1 MKDRGKNSKS
11 LNDGNLPRPYKPG
24 ENPETD
30 AWFNAFYIENH
41 LDSFTYPEQAATPE
55 QVRFMV
61 YTNEDERYYP
71 CSDRMFAAIMNKD
84 QSDFIQGQYKGVL
97 QRVLKLID
105 RQIQDQT
112 EKKYMEALIKIKYRH
127 ETRDEIMIP
136 SRLEKRL
143 IRIFLNHTQIEDPYI
158 FEKTTR
164 NRQVS
169 NAITSKAFQQALN
182 HMDRSD
188 IEKSPETLTEIRE
201 LVEHLELKRLVSMSI
216 EISLWKSDNSLAYTK
231 EDYLKLFKRPLIGN
245 GVDPLFQFLGIKPR
259 DARPEAGVA
268 RSKRILWLANEAG
281 EVMVDLAIVRYLAK
295 LGHKI
300 IVAFKEGP
308 LFTKVDFTD
317 AQEDKALYR
326 EMEDAFFIQENNM
339 TKNELLK
346 MLRSDHHIFAISDG
360 TREDLNLLLA
370 STTFGRIFKEVDGVI
385 SRGHEQ
391 KRRFFD
397 THFQFTQDIFNI
409 SEAPRGSVAISYK
422 PKHPSVIKFS
432 HKDLESKA
440 QTIIDHMETAKKKG
454 MTVVFYS
461 GIIGSIPGKID
472 MAKKIMSVFV
482 EFLKKQS
489 AMTFIINPSEYFEP
503 GMDADDLMYM
513 WEIVQSSGL
522 IDIWRF
528 QTYEDIAQAFQIMD
542 TKVPPEWVGKDATFS
557 TGCTKEMRI
566 ALDVQT
572 THPEMQI
579 IGPAREKFMRRDEY
593 GIGKMYDKR
602 LVKAHSIFSY

>member
-1 MKDRGKNSKS
+1 MKAHSKSNSKEEK
-11 LNDGNLPRPYKPG
+11 PYQPG

-41 LDSFTYPEQAATPE
+41 LDSFTHPDQAATPE

-61 YTNEDERYYP
+61 YTEEGERYYP
-71 CSDRMFAAIMNKD
+71 CSDRMFAAIMNRGS
-84 QSDFIQGQYKGVL
+84 SDFIQGQYKEVL

-112 EKKYMEALIKIKYRH
+112 GKKYMEALIKIKYRH

-158 FEKTTR
+158 FEKATR
-164 NRQVS
+164 NRQVGD
-169 NAITSKAFQQALN
+169 ALTSEAFQQALN
-182 HMDRSD
+182 QMDRSD
-188 IEKSPETLTEIRE
+188 IEKSPGTLTEIRE
-201 LVEHLELKRLVSMSI
+201 LVEHLELKRLISMST
-216 EISLWKSDNSLAYTK
+216 ETSLWKSDNALAYTK
-231 EDYLKLFKRPLIGN
+231 EDYLKLFKRPLTGN
-245 GVDPLFQFLGIKPR
+245 GVDPLFRFLGIKPR

-268 RSKRILWLANEAG
+268 RSKKILWLANEAG
-281 EVMVDLAIVRYLAK
+281 EVMVDLAIIQYLAK

-317 AQEDKALYR
+317 AQEDKVLYR
-326 EMEDAFFIQENNM
+326 EMEDVFFIQEKNM

-346 MLRSDHHIFAISDG
+346 MLRSDYHIFAISDG

-370 STTFGRIFKEVDGVI
+370 STTFARIFKEVDGVI
-385 SRGHEQ
+385 SKGPEQ

-409 SEAPRGSVAISYK
+409 SEDDRGSISIQYK
-422 PKHPSVIKFS
+422 PKHTSVIKFS
-432 HKDLESKA
+432 HTDLENKA
-440 QTIIDHMETAKKKG
+440 RTIIDKMESAKKQG

-461 GIIGSIPGKID
+461 GIIGSIPGKIKL
-472 MAKKIMSVFV
+472 AKKIMSVFI
-482 EFLKKQS
+482 EHLKKQL
-489 AMTFIINPSEYFEP
+489 AMTFIINPSEYFEA

-513 WEIVQSSGL
+513 WEIVQHSGF

-528 QTYEDIAQAFQIMD
+528 QTYEDIYRAFQIMEK
-542 TKVPPEWVGKDATFS
+542 KVPPEWVGKDATYS
-557 TGCTKEMRI
+557 TGCTKEMRT
-566 ALDVQT
+566 ALDVQMK
-572 THPEMQI
+572 HPEMQI
-579 IGPAREKFMRRDEY
+579 SGPAEKKFMRRDEY
-593 GIGKMYDKR
+593 GIGKMHDKR
-602 LVKAHSIFSY
+602 LGEL